1 MLSALNTFPSFD
13 APSCDVCMEHACY
26 SKGSKGNLACNS
38 GNIITSCLCNS
49 SLLTLDLSTVQ
60 RW

>member
-38 GNIITSCLCNS
+38 GNIVCATRVY
-49 SLLTLDLSTVQ
+49 SLLICQ
-60 RW
+60 RFKGGR